1 MKYVITGS
9 LGHVSKPLSEKLIA
23 KGHHVTIITSSAD
36 KEEAITKLGARPA
49 VGSVEDVQFLTDTFK
64 GADAVYTMI
73 PPKWDPVDWKEWIG
87 NIGNNYANAIKDA
100 GVRYVVNLSSI
111 GAHMPEGCGPV
122 SGLYRV
128 EAALNALEDVNIKHL
143 RPAYFYHNLLSQ
155 IGMIQHAGIM
165 GGNFGESP
173 FPIVHPLDIAD
184 AAAEELLNLAFTGH
198 TIRYI
203 VGEETTGARIA
214 ETIGKAINKPNL
226 QWIVFTDEQNLE
238 GAKQAGLNEEVAKN
252 YTEMGSAMRTGEMNE
267 EYDKNKP
274 PFSRTKLEDF
284 AKEFAKTFNA

>member
-23 KGHHVTIITSSAD
+23 KGHDVTIITSTAN
-36 KEEAITKLGARPA
+36 KEEAIKKLGAQAA
-49 VGSVEDVQFLTDTFK
+49 VGSVEDVQFLKDTFK
-64 GADAVYTMI
+64 GANAVYTMV
-73 PPKWDPVDWKEWIG
+73 PPKWDPVDWKKWIG
-87 NIGNNYANAIKDA
+87 NIGSIYAKAIKDA

-165 GGNFGESP
+165 GGNFGERP
-173 FPIVHPLDIAD
+173 FPIVHPSDIAD
-184 AAAEELLNLAFTGH
+184 AAAEELLSLAFTGH
-198 TIRYI
+198 SIRYV
-203 VGEETTGARIA
+203 VGDETTGTKIA
-214 ETIGKAINKPNL
+214 STIGKAINKPDL

-252 YTEMGSAMRTGEMNE
+252 YTEMGSAIRTGEMNA
-267 EYDKNKP
+267 EYNKNKP
-274 PFSRTKLEDF
+274 LFSKINLEEF
-284 AKEFAKTFNA
+284 AKEFAKAFDA

>member
-9 LGHVSKPLSEKLIA
+9 LGHISRPLSEKLIA
-23 KGHHVTIITSSAD
+23 NGHDVTIITSAAD
-36 KEEAITKLGARPA
+36 KEEAIKKLGAQAA

-64 GADAVYTMI
+64 GANAVYTMV
-73 PPKWDPVDWKEWIG
+73 PPKSDPVNWKEWIG
-87 NIGNNYANAIKDA
+87 NIGSNYAKAIKDA
-100 GVRYVVNLSSI
+100 GVKYVVNLSSI
-111 GAHMPEGCGPV
+111 GAHMPQGCGPV

-173 FPIVHPLDIAD
+173 FPIVHPADIAD
-184 AAAEELLNLAFTGH
+184 AAAEELLDLAFTGH
-198 TIRYI
+198 SIRYI
-203 VGEETTGARIA
+203 VGEETTGTRIA
-214 ETIGKAINKPNL
+214 GTIGKAINKPDL

-252 YTEMGSAMRTGEMNE
+252 YTEMGSAIRTGEMST
-267 EYDKNKP
+267 EYNKNKP
-274 PFSRTKLEDF
+274 PFSKIKLDDF
-284 AKEFAKTFNA
+284 VKEFAKAFNA